1 MSTSSSHEIHTC
13 KDKKR
18 TSKSFWCDNSG
29 DVAIKNPSFS
39 VKEIRNAEKA
49 QHGIAPNNFCL
60 CNHEPRV
67 LESRIQLKESRIP
80 LTIGIQNPSS
90 FDKDPQS
97 TAWDPESKT
106 IPHFLRRGDR
116 KEIGFLLILM
126 YSRWRNLFFL
136 VFFSSRDP
144 GWGSAPP
151 PPYQT

>member
-1 MSTSSSHEIHTC
+1 MRSIHVKT
-13 KDKKR
+13 KR
-18 TSKSFWCDNSG
+18 GRPNYF
-29 DVAIKNPSFS
+29 DVTIPVMLQIKNPSFS
-39 VKEIRNAEKA
+39 VKEIRNVEKA

-144 GWGSAPP
+144 G
-151 PPYQT
+151 